1 MNIGIDFRELVR
13 VKTTGIGRFL
23 LNFLEY
29 AVKADQKH
37 IYYLYGNQH
46 TDFRITDDRIIHRVI
61 PEKNTWFWDQY
72 KLPRVVQQDQI
83 DIFFSPYDKVP
94 ISLNIPKLLTIHDLL
109 FAFLDRAGYRKRVLY
124 NRLYLTYRQR
134 MAISA
139 DKIVTVSEHSK
150 NDILKL
156 WNLNPEKIAVI
167 HNGISDQFRP
177 VNLEPKSRLDFLK
190 KFSIRN
196 SFILYVGNF
205 MPHKNVATLI
215 QSYSKLPGS
224 IKDSHQ
230 LVLCGYLNQYYLSLK
245 RLVASKG
252 LEKQVV
258 FTNNVSDADLIKLYN
273 LADLFVFPSFY
284 EGFGLPPLEA
294 MACGTPVISSN
305 ASSLPEVLGDAAI
318 LCNPNHPDEIRDNM
332 IRILGSESLKNDL
345 IKRGFQQVEEFRLE
359 TTAKNL
365 LNTIIELIDD
375 PQHSRIS
382 FVKHITANFN
392 PEITCIKQSSG
403 VPEVSVIIPTI
414 DGFREGYL
422 PNLLE
427 QLKSQSFQNF
437 ETIIVK
443 GDPRQGRAINKGV
456 CQSQGDIMI
465 ILDDDTQIGHP
476 DLFRQLINTIKSDPG
491 IGMVGV
497 PNLIPPKAHSVIRS
511 TMAQI
516 PRKNSPMVSKIT
528 ESDLAEHPCC
538 AIPKKVFI
546 EVGGENELI
555 PRGVDPYLRM
565 VIRQAG
571 YKIVVIPKVYIHHLP
586 SKSVSKNCQKFFHN
600 GKMAAYV
607 NKYYPQFVVEL
618 PTRHNEKVQKKRSY
632 IRRVISYQY
641 RLMKS
646 ILTLNFMYFLSL
658 IFYLFGF
665 IWGFIF
671 LKRNSV

>member
-1 MNIGIDFRELVR
+1 MNIGIDFRELIR
-13 VKTTGIGRFL
+13 EKTTGIGRFL

-29 AVKADQKH
+29 AIKAEQKH
-37 IYYLYGNQH
+37 NYYLYGNQY
-46 TDFRITDDRIIHRVI
+46 TDFRIADNRIIARVI

-72 KLPRVVQQDQI
+72 KLPKAIQQDQI

-94 ISLNIPKLLTIHDLL
+94 ISLNIPKLLTVHDLL
-109 FAFLDRAGYRKRVLY
+109 FVFLNKAGYRKRFFY
-124 NRLYLTYRQR
+124 NRLYLMYRQR
-134 MAISA
+134 MARSA
-139 DKIVTVSEHSK
+139 DKIITVSEHSK

-156 WNLNPEKIAVI
+156 WDINPDKITVI
-167 HNGISDQFRP
+167 HNGISHQFRP
-177 VNLEPKSRLDFLK
+177 VNLEPKSRSDFLK
-190 KFSIRN
+190 TFSIRN
-196 SFILYVGNF
+196 SYILYVGNF

-215 QSYSKLPGS
+215 QAYSTLPATIQDSY
-224 IKDSHQ
+224 Q
-230 LVLCGYLNQYYLSLK
+230 LVLCGYLNQYFPPLK

-252 LEKQVV
+252 LQNQVT
-258 FTNNVSDADLIKLYN
+258 FTNNVSDSDLVELYN

-294 MACGTPVISSN
+294 MACGIPVISSN

-318 LCNPNHPDEIRDNM
+318 LCDPNDQKKIRDNI
-332 IRILGSESLKNDL
+332 IRILKSKPLKKDL
-345 IKRGFQQVEEFRLE
+345 IKRGLQHVKEFSLE
-359 TTAKNL
+359 TTARKL
-365 LNTIIELIDD
+365 LETITELIDD
-375 PQHSRIS
+375 QQCSRLS
-382 FVKHITANFN
+382 FVKHISANYN
-392 PEITCIKQSSG
+392 PEITCINQSSDT
-403 VPEVSVIIPTI
+403 PEVSVIIPTL

-422 PNLLE
+422 PNLLD
-427 QLKSQSFQNF
+427 QLKQQSFQNF
-437 ETIIVK
+437 ETIIIK

-456 CQSQGDIMI
+456 GQSRGDIII
-465 ILDDDTQIGHP
+465 ILDDDTQIGHI
-476 DLFRQLINTIKSDPG
+476 DLFRQLIKTIKSDAS

-497 PNLIPPKAHSVIRS
+497 PNLIPQNASPVICS
-511 TMAQI
+511 TMMQI
-516 PRKNSPMVSKIT
+516 PRKHSPMVNEIT

-538 AIPKKVFI
+538 AIPKKVFV

-565 VIRQAG
+565 VIRKAG
-571 YKIVVIPKVYIHHLP
+571 YKIVVIPEVYIHHLP
-586 SKSVSKNCQKFFHN
+586 SKSISKNCMKFFHN

-607 NKYYPQFVVEL
+607 NKYYPQFVIEL

-646 ILTLNFMYFLSL
+646 LLTLNFMYFLSL
-658 IFYLFGF
+658 IFYLLGF